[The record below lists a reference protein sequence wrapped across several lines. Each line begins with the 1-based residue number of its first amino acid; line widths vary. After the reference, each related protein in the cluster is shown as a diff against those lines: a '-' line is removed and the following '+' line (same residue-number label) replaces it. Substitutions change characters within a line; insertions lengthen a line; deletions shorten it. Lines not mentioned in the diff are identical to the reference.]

1 MKNAIVKAAFELKSS
16 HVCEKRSNTFFY
28 IVILSLTS
36 LACAKYKRV
45 LEYTR
50 RILPYKRLMALC
62 PWMRS
67 HFHDWIDYD
76 GVAFSIE
83 LLE

>member
-1 MKNAIVKAAFELKSS
+1 MFVKSAVIHSFILLYSAF
-16 HVCEKRSNTFFY
+16 
-28 IVILSLTS
+28 LTS